1 MPEESKPII
10 GYFSDADADE
20 KDADADEK
28 DATGGV
34 NPAVRLTVKNMQI

>member
-10 GYFSDADADE
+10 GNFSDADADE
-20 KDADADEK
+20 KDAHADEK

-34 NPAVRLTVKNMQI
+34 NPPVRLTVKSMQI